1 MEVVCLALNDMVGED
16 VVIRDVEMDDSE
28 VEEEDW

>member
-16 VVIRDVEMDDSE
+16 VVIRDVDMDDSE